1 MARILVFF
9 SGRGVDFDLLLEGKL
24 STNGPPETSQSPCN
38 PLFYD
43 FQLRLHFV
51 NCVPI
56 FWIER
61 SIASPKSAAI
71 PTQSIQSK
79 DNSVQCRI
87 ATTWKNP
94 LQFNAIRHNWGEL
107 KVDCACLCDTNVM
120 QVTKQYL
127 KHQLSWKSKTHL
139 LRSRNPSQSKGVIL
153 QSVPLYHNY
162 KKG

>member
-1 MARILVFF
+1 MLIKSKDNIYFNVSIKHNFVASTLGFEWIKRHFT
-9 SGRGVDFDLLLEGKL
+9 SGKL
-24 STNGPPETSQSPCN
+24 STNGPPKTSQSPCN
-38 PLFYD
+38 HLFYD
-43 FQLRLHFV
+43 FQLRLHFM

-61 SIASPKSAAI
+61 PIASPESAAI
-71 PTQSIQSK
+71 PTQSIQST

-87 ATTWKNP
+87 ATTWHNP

-127 KHQLSWKSKTHL
+127 KHQL
-139 LRSRNPSQSKGVIL
+139 VC
-153 QSVPLYHNY
+153 SVERA
-162 KKG
+162 KRIF